1 MATRL
6 LGQNKFRMERELTDT
21 RGARCV
27 VRGGG
32 GGDLIFLLL

>member
-1 MATRL
+1 VATRL
-6 LGQNKFRMERELTDT
+6 IGQNKFRMERELIDT

-32 GGDLIFLLL
+32 GDLIFLLL